1 MAKRFIISEEERS
14 NIRSRYGLINEQP
27 IQLSSQEVF
36 ELQTALNDYFKMKK
50 VMSNGKIFQIP
61 VDDKW
66 GPTTIDALKKF
77 QTMEKINSDGIPGGD
92 TYNALHKLGLDQ
104 DIIDKAINFVKDLDC
119 NYVYISLPWCHN
131 FSEEWFMNWKHRR
144 PDEHLWHFNKK
155 SIENFFNEMG
165 YDMVDYSNVE
175 DLIRVSGEEYPNI
188 LTCIFKKRK

>member
-66 GPTTIDALKKF
+66 GPTTINALKKF
-77 QTMEKINSDGIPGGD
+77 QTMEKIDSDGIPGGD

-104 DIIDKAINFVKDLDC
+104 DIIDKAINFVKDL
-119 NYVYISLPWCHN
+119 
-131 FSEEWFMNWKHRR
+131 F
-144 PDEHLWHFNKK
+144 
-155 SIENFFNEMG
+155 
-165 YDMVDYSNVE
+165 
-175 DLIRVSGEEYPNI
+175 
-188 LTCIFKKRK
+188 